1 MFTLKRIPFCDYK
14 KLYLDHKEDYLKII
28 DRVASNGGFIM
39 QNEKKDFEEELAA
52 FVGCKYVVGVGNCT
66 DGLEIGWQSI
76 GLRPGDEVICSSH
89 TFIAT
94 ASSIVMAGGIPVPVE
109 IGDDNLIDPDAVSD
123 AINSRTV
130 GIMPTQLNGRTC
142 DMTKI
147 INIAEKY
154 KLFVVEDAAQALGSK
169 YKGKHAGTFGNVGA
183 ISFYPAKVMGCFG
196 DGGAVITNNY
206 DIFNRS
212 YQLHDQGRDVNGDL
226 KSWGRN
232 SRLDNIQAAIL
243 SYQLKKYPSVIKRR
257 REIADYYSKRFS
269 SLEELTL
276 PPAPDEFGDHFD
288 IFQNYE
294 FVAERRDQ
302 LKIFLEE
309 KGIKT
314 LIRWNGKGVHQWE
327 SLGFNISLPKVE
339 YFFNNSL
346 MIPIWHYLS
355 DDDIE
360 YIADNVCL
368 FYRK

>member
-1 MFTLKRIPFCDYK
+1 MKKIPFCDYK
-14 KLYLDHKEDYLKII
+14 KLYLDYRQDYLNIF
-28 DRVASNGGFIM
+28 DQVASNGGFIM
-39 QNEKKDFEEELAA
+39 QKEKRDFEKELAE
-52 FVGCKYVVGVGNCT
+52 FIGCKYSIGVANCT
-66 DGLEIGWQSI
+66 DALEIGWQSI
-76 GLRPGDEVICSSH
+76 GLRKGDEVICSSH

-109 IGDDNLIDPDAVSD
+109 IGEDNLIDPDAVSA

-142 DMTKI
+142 NMDKI
-147 INIAEKY
+147 MSLADKY
-154 KLFVVEDAAQALGSK
+154 KLFVVEDSAQALGSK
-169 YKGKHAGTFGNVGA
+169 FKGKHSGTFGNVGA

-243 SYQLKKYPSVIKRR
+243 SFQLKKYPKVIKRR
-257 REIADYYSKRFS
+257 REIASYYHERLSCI
-269 SLEELTL
+269 EELRL
-276 PPAPDEFGDHFD
+276 PPPPTDNGDHFD
-288 IFQNYE
+288 IYQNYE
-294 FVAERRDQ
+294 FIAKDRDK
-302 LKIFLEE
+302 LKEFLEQR
-309 KGIKT
+309 GVKT
-314 LIRWNGKGVHQWE
+314 LIQWNGKGVHQWE

-339 YFFNNSL
+339 YFFENSI

-355 DDDIE
+355 NEDIE
-360 YIADNVCL
+360 YIADNVCD
-368 FYRK
+368 FYQR